1 MESHETT
8 AAAAQR
14 QASIPTTASTATAD
28 FVQRELDN
36 EDTFAPTASPSA
48 APTASPSG
56 KLRLLTCQHNNL
68 PTFAFITLRY
78 LCLISVHVLLL
89 H

>member
-14 QASIPTTASTATAD
+14 QAFRTATATAD
-28 FVQRELDN
+28 LAQRELDS
-36 EDTFAPTASPSA
+36 EETIAPTASPSA
-48 APTASPSG
+48 APTAAPSG
-56 KLRLLTCQHNNL
+56 KLQLLTCQHNHL
-68 PTFAFITLRY
+68 PTFAFITRRY